1 MAHLITVSTADNTQR
16 LERWFKKHYPH
27 IPYTVMQKWL
37 RTGQMRLNGKR
48 IKGQVELSTGD
59 VVRMPPHLDVS
70 PVLKSHGLPQQKN
83 KKTLALLRNN
93 IIYENQDLVIL
104 NKPAGLPT
112 QGGTNLKESLTLY
125 LDDLLG
131 GQEQGLRV
139 VHRLDKDTAGLLIL
153 AKSLESARYL
163 TALFR
168 DHQIQKTYLAVAV
181 GRLPQKSGVINAPI
195 GKLQGAQKEKMST
208 KAPDGD
214 EAITDYTVLGYDSQQ
229 NLSLVQLS
237 PQTGRTHQLR
247 VHLAEAL
254 GCPILGDGKYGGK
267 FAHPLVQRTQLHLA
281 ATGLSFKLPGG
292 KPLTLS
298 IPCPDFF
305 VITTQ
310 GLSGQ
315 KEGAKRHKTK
325 PSSRKS

>member
-1 MAHLITVSTADNTQR
+1 MAHLITVTTADNTQR
-16 LERWFKKHYPH
+16 FERWFKKHFPH

-48 IKGQVELSTGD
+48 IKGQVELATGD
-59 VVRMPPHLDVS
+59 VVRIPPHLDVS
-70 PVLKSHGLPQQKN
+70 PAPKSQDSQQQKS
-83 KKTLALLRNN
+83 KKTLALLRNS

-131 GQEQGLRV
+131 GQDQDLRV

-153 AKSLESARYL
+153 AKTLESARYL

-168 DHQIQKTYLAVAV
+168 DHQIQKIYHAVAV
-181 GRLPQKSGVINAPI
+181 GKLPQKTGVINAPI

-208 KAPDGD
+208 KAPKGD
-214 EAITDYTVLGYDSQQ
+214 VAITHYSVLGYDAQQ
-229 NLSLVQLS
+229 NLSLVQLC
-237 PQTGRTHQLR
+237 PETGRTHQLR
-247 VHLAEAL
+247 VHLSEVL
-254 GCPILGDGKYGGK
+254 GCPILGDGKYGGRA
-267 FAHPLVQRTQLHLA
+267 AHPLVRRTQLHLA
-281 ATGLSFKLPGG
+281 ATGLSFKLPSG

-298 IPCPDFF
+298 IPCPEFF
-305 VITTQ
+305 IITTQ
-310 GLSGQ
+310 GLPKQ
-315 KEGAKRHKTK
+315 KEGVKSHKTK
-325 PSSRKS
+325 PGSRRN